1 MIACVAGGIDIPYL
15 AVSIVVLLLSLSL
28 HESAHAWMADRFGD
42 PTGRLLGRVSLNPL
56 PHIDPIGTLLFPLIG
71 MLAGGVMFGWAKP
84 VPVNP
89 ANLRD
94 PRRAH
99 IFVSAAGPVS
109 NLLAALV
116 FLIGL
121 RMLVPMA
128 ESGSLGRVT
137 EPLLLLCEVGV
148 YLNVILAVFN
158 LLPIPPLDGSWIL
171 EGLLPQSL
179 AGVFRSI
186 RPFGFVLLLLLLYTG
201 VFRAILNPVLSV
213 VRDLSY

>member
-1 MIACVAGGIDIPYL
+1 MIACVVGGIDIPYL
-15 AVSIVVLLLSLSL
+15 TASVAVLLLSLSL

-42 PTGRLLGRVSLNPL
+42 PTGRLLGRVSLNPM

-84 VPVNP
+84 VPVNL
-89 ANLRD
+89 ANLRN

-116 FLIGL
+116 FLVGL
-121 RMLVPMA
+121 RLLVPLA
-128 ESGSLGRVT
+128 ESGSLGRT
-137 EPLLLLCEVGV
+137 AEPLLLLCEVGV

-179 AGVFRSI
+179 VGVFRSI